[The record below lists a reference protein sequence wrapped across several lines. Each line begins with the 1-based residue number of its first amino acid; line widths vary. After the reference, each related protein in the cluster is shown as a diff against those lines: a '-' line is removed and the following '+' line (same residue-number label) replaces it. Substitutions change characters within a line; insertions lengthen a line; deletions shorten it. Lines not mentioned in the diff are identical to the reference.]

1 MAYITPRDGFTDN
14 GYESG
19 WPRVP
24 RTNYGETVQD
34 GEIVAAIVAG
44 DPAGLAAAYDNYAP
58 ALYAY
63 CRTLLSAPTDAA
75 DAVQDTFLVAAAK
88 LEGLRD
94 PDRLRPWLYAVAR
107 NECFRRLR
115 VRGLSAPLDAAV
127 EVTSNNPD
135 LALGPEREELRDLV
149 VDALSGLNPGDREII
164 ELNLR
169 HVLDGDDLA
178 DVLGVPSSQ
187 AHALTSRARAQ
198 FEGAVAALLVARTG
212 RECEDL
218 DGILADWD
226 GEMTVPLRK
235 RVNRHIENC
244 GACGQRKR
252 GELSPAMLLSMLP
265 MVAVPASLRAQVLRL
280 ADDPSPLSDMHREMV
295 ARRAEPFDRSG
306 FPKPVAPP
314 RRVYG
319 AQALTMAACVAVAAA
334 VLLGTGT
341 VLILDALHH
350 KVAATASAATV
361 GPTAAAQV
369 PLSANSHQG
378 VTPSPSSTGSG
389 GGKQHI
395 GLISNVPG
403 SPTPT
408 PSQQVP
414 GGQGGGQPTSHSS
427 PTPGR
432 TQPPPSPSQSPP
444 PSPGTLSV
452 SPGSVTLGSVPS
464 TVSFTI
470 TASGGTVSYSITNP
484 APADLAV
491 SPSAGSLSA
500 GHSVTVSVTV
510 SSTTGLASETDLTV
524 SPGGLTV
531 AVLYTGG

>member
-1 MAYITPRDGFTDN
+1 MT
-14 GYESG
+14 
-19 WPRVP
+19 RVP

-34 GEIVAAIVAG
+34 GEIVAAIVTG

-63 CRTLLSAPTDAA
+63 CLTLLSAPTDAA
-75 DAVQDTFLVAAAK
+75 DAVQDTYLVAAAK
-88 LEGLRD
+88 LGGLRD

-115 VRGLSAPLDAAV
+115 ARGLSAPLDAAV
-127 EVTSNNPD
+127 EVTSNDPD
-135 LALGPEREELRDLV
+135 LALDPEREELRDLV

-178 DVLGVPSSQ
+178 DVLGVSSSQ
-187 AHALTSRARAQ
+187 AHALTSRSRAQ
-198 FEGAVAALLVARTG
+198 FEGALGALLVARTG
-212 RECEDL
+212 RECEEL

-226 GEMTVPLRK
+226 GEMTVLLRK

-244 GACGQRKR
+244 DACGQRKR

-265 MVAVPASLRAQVLRL
+265 MVAIPVSLRQQVLQL
-280 ADDPSPLSDMHREMV
+280 ADDPSPLSDGHREMV

-319 AQALTMAACVAVAAA
+319 VQALTMAACVAVAAA

-341 VLILDALHH
+341 ILILDALHH
-350 KVAATASAATV
+350 KGAATASAATI
-361 GPTAAAQV
+361 GPTAAGQV

-378 VTPSPSSTGSG
+378 VTPSPSTTGSG
-389 GGKQHI
+389 GNGKQHI
-395 GLISNVPG
+395 GLIINVSG

-408 PSQQVP
+408 PSQ
-414 GGQGGGQPTSHSS
+414 GQGGGQPSSHSS

-432 TQPPPSPSQSPP
+432 TQPSPSPSQSPP

-452 SPGSVTLGSVPS
+452 SPGSVTLSGVPA
-464 TVSFTI
+464 TASFTI
-470 TASGGTVSYSITNP
+470 TASGGTVSYSITDP
-484 APADLAV
+484 APPGDLAV

-500 GHSVTVSVTV
+500 GTSVTVSVTV

-524 SPGGLTV
+524 NPGGLTV
-531 AVLYTGG
+531 AVSYPGG

>member
-1 MAYITPRDGFTDN
+1 
-14 GYESG
+14 
-19 WPRVP
+19 
-24 RTNYGETVQD
+24 VQD
-34 GEIVAAIVAG
+34 GEIVAAIVAW
-44 DPAGLAAAYDNYAP
+44 DPVGLAAAYDNYAP

-75 DAVQDTFLVAAAK
+75 DAVQDTYLVAAAK
-88 LEGLRD
+88 LAGLRD
-94 PDRLRPWLYAVAR
+94 PDRLRPWLYSVAR

-115 VRGLSAPLDAAV
+115 ARGLSAPLDAVV
-127 EVTSNNPD
+127 EVTSNDPG
-135 LALGPEREELRDLV
+135 LALGPGREELRDLV

-178 DVLGVPSSQ
+178 DVLGVSSSQ

-198 FEGAVAALLVARTG
+198 FEGALGALLVARTG
-212 RECEDL
+212 RECEEL
-218 DGILADWD
+218 DGILAGWD
-226 GEMTVPLRK
+226 GEMTVLLRK

-244 GACGQRKR
+244 DACGQRKR

-265 MVAVPASLRAQVLRL
+265 MVAIPVSLRERVLRL
-280 ADDPSPLSDMHREMV
+280 ADDPSPLSDGHREMV

-306 FPKPVAPP
+306 FPKPVARP

-319 AQALTMAACVAVAAA
+319 VQVLTMAACVVVAAA
-334 VLLGTGT
+334 VLLGIGT

-350 KVAATASAATV
+350 KGAATASAATV
-361 GPTAAAQV
+361 GSTAAAQV
-369 PLSANSHQG
+369 PLSATSHQG

-389 GGKQHI
+389 SGKQHI
-395 GLISNVPG
+395 GLINNVSG

-408 PSQQVP
+408 PAQQ
-414 GGQGGGQPTSHSS
+414 GQGGGGGGQPSSHSS

-432 TQPPPSPSQSPP
+432 TQPAPSPSQSPP

-452 SPGSVTLGSVPS
+452 SPGSVTVSGVSS
-464 TVSFTI
+464 TASFTI
-470 TASGGTVSYSITNP
+470 TASGGPVSYSIVDP
-484 APADLAV
+484 APPGDLAV
-491 SPSAGSLSA
+491 SSSAGSLSA
-500 GHSVTVSVTV
+500 GQSVTVSVTV

-524 SPGGLTV
+524 SPGGLMV

>member
-1 MAYITPRDGFTDN
+1 VAVGT
-14 GYESG
+14 
-19 WPRVP
+19 
-24 RTNYGETVQD
+24 RTNYREIVQD

-63 CRTLLSAPTDAA
+63 CRTLLSESADAA
-75 DAVQDTFLVAAAK
+75 DTVQDTFLIAVAK
-88 LEGLRD
+88 LDELRD

-115 VRGLSAPLDAAV
+115 ARGLSAPLDAAV
-127 EVTSNNPD
+127 EVTSNDPD
-135 LALGPEREELRDLV
+135 PALGAEREELRDLV
-149 VDALSGLNPGDREII
+149 VEALSGLNPGDREII

-169 HVLDGDDLA
+169 HVLDGDDIA
-178 DVLGVPSSQ
+178 DALGVSRSQ

-198 FEGAVAALLVARTG
+198 FEGALGALLVARTG
-212 RECEDL
+212 RECEEL
-218 DGILADWD
+218 DRILAGWD
-226 GEMTVPLRK
+226 GELTVLLRK

-244 GACGQRKR
+244 DVCGQRKR
-252 GELSPAMLLSMLP
+252 SELSPAMLLSMLP
-265 MVAVPASLRAQVLRL
+265 MVAIPASLREQVLRL
-280 ADDPSPLSDMHREMV
+280 ADDPSPVADGHRDLV

-319 AQALTMAACVAVAAA
+319 VQALTMAACVAVAAA

-350 KVAATASAATV
+350 KGPATASAATV
-361 GPTAAAQV
+361 GPAAATQA

-378 VTPSPSSTGSG
+378 VTPSPSITGSG

-395 GLISNVPG
+395 GLTITV
-403 SPTPT
+403 SPSPPAT
-408 PSQQVP
+408 PSQQGP
-414 GGQGGGQPTSHSS
+414 GGQGGQGGQPSSHSS

-432 TQPPPSPSQSPP
+432 TQPQPSPSQPP

-452 SPGSVTLGSVPS
+452 SPGSVTLSGVSS
-464 TVSFTI
+464 TGSFTI
-470 TASGGTVSYSITNP
+470 TASGGTVSYSIANP
-484 APADLAV
+484 APGGDLAV

-500 GHSVTVSVTV
+500 GQSVTVSVTV
-510 SSTTGLASETDLTV
+510 VSDTGLASETDLTV
-524 SPGGLTV
+524 NPGGLAF
-531 AVLYTGG
+531 AVLYPPAG